1 MSKVLL
7 CKKSIKLSYKGKSD
21 SAVYT
26 LYTLV
31 VYKYNEAGINSD
43 FKFETKGGQI
53 KNLAI

>member
-31 VYKYNEAGINSD
+31 VYKYNEAVISNL
-43 FKFETKGGQI
+43 KLKGD
-53 KNLAI
+53 KLKT